1 MTGHESSNRQS
12 ERAHLHERAADPA
25 DTADRPLEPR
35 SSSEPLH
42 ETDTPQVGGLESDD
56 PHHRLNT
63 PVGEVDPTT
72 DSDPYRTET
81 PEDDADRAS
90 GVRGEGERPSD

>member
-1 MTGHESSNRQS
+1 MAD
-12 ERAHLHERAADPA
+12 RADRAARADRAGPTDRGVKA

-42 ETDTPQVGGLESDD
+42 EADVPHPDDSD

-63 PVGEVDPTT
+63 HVGEIDETT

-81 PEDDADRAS
+81 PEDDGDRAS
-90 GVRGEGERPSD
+90 GIRGAGEGAEDR

>member
-1 MTGHESSNRQS
+1 MSPEQTGPRHDPE
-12 ERAHLHERAADPA
+12 HVHERAADPA
-25 DTADRPLEPR
+25 EAADRPLEPR
-35 SSSEPLH
+35 SSQEPLH
-42 ETDTPQVGGLESDD
+42 ETDTPHPQDGD

-63 PVGEVDPTT
+63 PVGDTDPSA

-90 GVRGEGERPSD
+90 GVTGEGQGAEDR

>member
-1 MTGHESSNRQS
+1 MTENAGENAREHNY
-12 ERAHLHERAADPA
+12 ERAADPA

-35 SSSEPLH
+35 SSQEPLH
-42 ETDTPQVGGLESDD
+42 DSDVPHPDEDAD

-63 PVGEVDPTT
+63 PVGEVDPTA
-72 DSDPYRTET
+72 DSDPYRAET

-90 GVRGEGERPSD
+90 GVRGEGQDDDR